1 MDDAALLAG
10 AGVPAAAAPPA
21 AAAGAAVMGVFKYNF
36 GECASVHACPLLRF
50 SRSVAGWLMTAGCWD
65 LGSNARCCFVSA
77 AQFLSRVIP
86 FVFNIWFVRHLGA
99 DDGAVSV

>member
-10 AGVPAAAAPPA
+10 AGVAAAAAPPA

-36 GECASVHACPLLRF
+36 
-50 SRSVAGWLMTAGCWD
+50 
-65 LGSNARCCFVSA
+65 A

-86 FVFNIWFVRHLGA
+86 FVFNIWFVRLLGA
-99 DDGAVSV
+99 DDGAVSVWISPLLCGIEFNFTV